1 MKNIFG
7 SLSLGMINFVTDFL
21 RNEHMNKCECEE

>member
-7 SLSLGMINFVTDFL
+7 SLSLGMIKFVTDFS
-21 RNEHMNKCECEE
+21 RNEHMNKCEYEE